1 MTQEN
6 PMIQQSP
13 ADSIVRTALFVPGS
27 RPERFAKALASG
39 ADAVIVDFE
48 DAVEASL
55 KAQARDNLEAFL
67 GANPEAR
74 VRVRVNAAGDP
85 EQAADLELCRRLPGV
100 IGILLP
106 KAERAMQVRIAASCG
121 KPVWPLIE
129 SARGLLALGE
139 IAACEGVERLTFGG
153 LDLALDIGMSSGTPA
168 AAVVYDQ
175 VRLSLLL
182 HSRVNDLQPPLD
194 TVFPAFDDAEG
205 FAATI
210 RHGRDLGLLGALCIH
225 PKQVGVAHAALAP
238 SADELDWARRVVD
251 AAESGAAA
259 FQVDGQMVDAPV
271 LGRARRL
278 LASAGD

>member
-1 MTQEN
+1 
-6 PMIQQSP
+6 MIQDTP

-55 KAQARDNLEAFL
+55 KAQARENLESFL
-67 GANPEAR
+67 DANPEAR

-85 EQAADLELCRRLPGV
+85 QQAADLELCGRLPGV
-100 IGILLP
+100 TGILLP
-106 KAERAMQVRIAASCG
+106 KAERAMQVRIAASSG

-153 LDLALDIGMSSGTPA
+153 LDLALDIGMGSGTQA

-225 PKQVGVAHAALAP
+225 PRQVAVAHAALAP
-238 SADELDWARRVVD
+238 GADELDWARRVVE
-251 AAESGAAA
+251 ASQGGAAA

-271 LGRARRL
+271 LARARRL
-278 LASAGD
+278 LASAGG

>member
-1 MTQEN
+1 MS
-6 PMIQQSP
+6 QQSP
-13 ADSIVRTALFVPGS
+13 HPCIVRTALFVPGS

-39 ADAVIVDFE
+39 ADTVIVDFE

-67 GANPEAR
+67 AANPQAR

-100 IGILLP
+100 IGLLLP

-153 LDLALDIGMSSGTPA
+153 LDLALDIGMSSGTAA

-182 HSRVNDLQPPLD
+182 HSRVNDLHPPLD
-194 TVFPAFDDAEG
+194 TVYPAFDDTEG
-205 FAATI
+205 FAATL

-225 PKQVGVAHAALAP
+225 PRQVDVVHAALAP
-238 SADELDWARRVVD
+238 SADELDWARRVAT
-251 AAESGAAA
+251 AAEGGAAA

-271 LGRARRL
+271 LARALRL
-278 LASAGD
+278 LASAGN

>member
-1 MTQEN
+1 MSQETL
-6 PMIQQSP
+6 MS
-13 ADSIVRTALFVPGS
+13 SIVRTALFVPGS
-27 RPERFAKALASG
+27 RPERFAKALATG

-48 DAVEASL
+48 DAVEPAL
-55 KAQARDNLEAFL
+55 KAQARENLEAFL
-67 GANPEAR
+67 CANPDAR

-85 EQAADLELCRRLPGV
+85 EQAADLELCGRLPGV

-106 KAERAMQVRIAASCG
+106 KAERAMQVRIAAACG

-153 LDLALDIGMSSGTPA
+153 LDLGLDIGMSNGTPA
-168 AAVVYDQ
+168 AASVYDQ

-194 TVFPAFDDAEG
+194 TVYPAFDDAEG
-205 FAATI
+205 LAATI
-210 RHGRDLGLLGALCIH
+210 RHGRDLGLVGALCIH
-225 PKQVGVAHAALAP
+225 PKQVPVVHAALAP
-238 SADELDWARRVVD
+238 SADELDWARRVVE
-251 AAESGAAA
+251 AAEGGAAA

-278 LASAGD
+278 LVNAGG

>member
-1 MTQEN
+1 
-6 PMIQQSP
+6 MIQQSP

-55 KAQARDNLEAFL
+55 KARARENLESFL
-67 GANPEAR
+67 DANPEAR

-85 EQAADLELCRRLPGV
+85 QQAADLELCGRLPGV
-100 IGILLP
+100 TGILLP
-106 KAERAMQVRIAASCG
+106 KAERAMQVRIAAAAG

-139 IAACEGVERLTFGG
+139 IAACEGVGRLTFGG
-153 LDLALDIGMSSGTPA
+153 LDLALDIGMSSGTQA

-225 PKQVGVAHAALAP
+225 PRQVAVAHAALAP
-238 SADELDWARRVVD
+238 GAEELYWARRVVE
-251 AAESGAAA
+251 ASQGGAAA

-271 LGRARRL
+271 LARARRL
-278 LASAGD
+278 LASAGG

>member
-1 MTQEN
+1 
-6 PMIQQSP
+6 MIEQTP
-13 ADSIVRTALFVPGS
+13 AQPIVRTALFVPGS

-48 DAVEASL
+48 DAVEPAL

-67 GANPEAR
+67 TANPDAR

-85 EQAADLELCRRLPGV
+85 EQAADLELCGRLPGV

-106 KAERAMQVRIAASCG
+106 KAERAVQVRIAASCG
-121 KPVWPLIE
+121 KPVWTLIE

-139 IAACEGVERLTFGG
+139 IASCEGVERLTFGG
-153 LDLALDIGMSSGTPA
+153 LDLALDIGMASGTPA
-168 AAVVYDQ
+168 AAGVYDQ

-182 HSRVNDLQPPLD
+182 HSRINDLQPPLD

-225 PKQVGVAHAALAP
+225 PKQVAVVHAALAP
-238 SADELDWARRVVD
+238 SGDELDWARRVVA
-251 AAESGAAA
+251 AAEGGAAA

-271 LGRARRL
+271 LARAQRL
-278 LASAGD
+278 LANAGG

>member
-1 MTQEN
+1 
-6 PMIQQSP
+6 MIQQSP

-153 LDLALDIGMSSGTPA
+153 LDLALDIGMSSGTLA

-238 SADELDWARRVVD
+238 SADELDWAQRVV
-251 AAESGAAA
+251 AAAQSGAAA

>member
-1 MTQEN
+1 MTQEIPVSQES
-6 PMIQQSP
+6 PMH
-13 ADSIVRTALFVPGS
+13 SIVRTALFVPGS
-27 RPERFAKALASG
+27 RPDRFAKALASG
-39 ADAVIVDFE
+39 ADAVVVDFE

-67 GANPEAR
+67 AANPEAR
-74 VRVRVNAAGDP
+74 VRVRVNAAGAP
-85 EQAADLELCRRLPGV
+85 EQATDLELCRRLPGI

-139 IAACEGVERLTFGG
+139 IAACEGVERLSFGG
-153 LDLALDIGMSSGTPA
+153 LDLALDIGMSSGTAA
-168 AAVVYDQ
+168 AAVAYDQ

-182 HSRVNDLQPPLD
+182 HSRVNGLQAPLD

-225 PKQVGVAHAALAP
+225 PRQVAVVHAALAP
-238 SADELDWARRVVD
+238 SADELDWARRVVA

-271 LGRARRL
+271 LSRARRL

>member
-1 MTQEN
+1 
-6 PMIQQSP
+6 MIQQSP

-67 GANPEAR
+67 DANPDAR

-106 KAERAMQVRIAASCG
+106 KAERAMQVRIAASCD

-153 LDLALDIGMSSGTPA
+153 LDLALDIGMNSGTPA

-175 VRLSLLL
+175 VRLNLLL

-194 TVFPAFDDAEG
+194 TVFPALDDAEG

-238 SADELDWARRVVD
+238 NADELDWARRVVT

-271 LGRARRL
+271 LSRARRL
-278 LASAGD
+278 LASAGA

>member
-1 MTQEN
+1 MN
-6 PMIQQSP
+6 P
-13 ADSIVRTALFVPGS
+13 IVRSALFVPGS

-48 DAVEASL
+48 DAVEVSL
-55 KAQARDNLEAFL
+55 KSQARNNLEAFL
-67 GANPEAR
+67 CDQPDAR

-100 IGILLP
+100 VGILLP
-106 KAERAMQVRIAASCG
+106 KAERAAQVRVAVACG

-139 IAACEGVERLTFGG
+139 IADCEGVERLTFGG
-153 LDLALDIGMSSGTPA
+153 LDLALDIGMISGTSA

-182 HSRVNDLQPPLD
+182 HSRVSGLQPPLD
-194 TVFPAFDDAEG
+194 TVYPAFDDAEG
-205 FAATI
+205 LAATI
-210 RHGRDLGLLGALCIH
+210 RHGRDLGLMGALCIH
-225 PKQVGVAHAALAP
+225 PRQVAVVHAALAP
-238 SADELDWARRVVD
+238 TSEELDWARRVVE
-251 AAESGAAA
+251 AAQSGAAA
-259 FQVDGQMVDAPV
+259 FQIDGAMVDAPV

-278 LASAGD
+278 LASAGEG

>member
-1 MTQEN
+1 
-6 PMIQQSP
+6 MIQQSP
-13 ADSIVRTALFVPGS
+13 AQPIVRTALFVPGS

-39 ADAVIVDFE
+39 ADAVVVDFE

-55 KAQARDNLEAFL
+55 KAQARDNLAAFL
-67 GANPEAR
+67 EANPEAR

-85 EQAADLELCRRLPGV
+85 EQAADLELCGRLPGV

-210 RHGRDLGLLGALCIH
+210 RHGRDLGMLGALCIH
-225 PKQVGVAHAALAP
+225 PRQVSVAHAALAP
-238 SADELDWARRVVD
+238 SADELDWARRVVA

-278 LASAGD
+278 LASAGG

>member
-1 MTQEN
+1 
-6 PMIQQSP
+6 MIQQSP
-13 ADSIVRTALFVPGS
+13 VDSIVRTALFVPGS

-55 KAQARDNLEAFL
+55 KAQARDNLEAYL
-67 GANPEAR
+67 DANPEAR

-153 LDLALDIGMSSGTPA
+153 LDLALDIGMSSGTQA

-238 SADELDWARRVVD
+238 SGDELDWARRVAA

>member
-1 MTQEN
+1 
-6 PMIQQSP
+6 MIQQSP

-153 LDLALDIGMSSGTPA
+153 LDLALDIGMSSGTQA
-168 AAVVYDQ
+168 ASVVYDQ

-238 SADELDWARRVVD
+238 SADELDWAQRVV
-251 AAESGAAA
+251 AAAQSGAAA

>member
-1 MTQEN
+1 
-6 PMIQQSP
+6 MIQDTP

-85 EQAADLELCRRLPGV
+85 EQAADLQLCGRLPGV

-106 KAERAMQVRIAASCG
+106 KAERAMQVRIAASSG

-153 LDLALDIGMSSGTPA
+153 LDLALDIGMSSGTQA

-205 FAATI
+205 FAATL

-225 PKQVGVAHAALAP
+225 PRQVAVVHAALAP
-238 SADELDWARRVVD
+238 GADELDWARRVVE
-251 AAESGAAA
+251 AAQGGAAA

-271 LGRARRL
+271 LARARRL
-278 LASAGD
+278 LASAGN

>member
-1 MTQEN
+1 
-6 PMIQQSP
+6 MIQDTP

-48 DAVEASL
+48 DAVETSL
-55 KAQARDNLEAFL
+55 KAQARENLESFL
-67 GANPEAR
+67 DANPEAR

-85 EQAADLELCRRLPGV
+85 QQAADLELCGRLPGV
-100 IGILLP
+100 TGILLP
-106 KAERAMQVRIAASCG
+106 KAERAMQVRIAASSG

-153 LDLALDIGMSSGTPA
+153 LDLALDIGMSSGTQA

-225 PKQVGVAHAALAP
+225 PRQVAVAHAALAP
-238 SADELDWARRVVD
+238 GADELDWARRVVE
-251 AAESGAAA
+251 ASQGGAAA

-271 LGRARRL
+271 LARARRL
-278 LASAGD
+278 LASAGN

>member
-1 MTQEN
+1 
-6 PMIQQSP
+6 MIQQSP

-67 GANPEAR
+67 AANPDAR

-153 LDLALDIGMSSGTPA
+153 LDLALDIGMNSGTQA

-175 VRLSLLL
+175 VRLNLLL

-238 SADELDWARRVVD
+238 NADELDWARRVVT

-271 LGRARRL
+271 LSRARRL
-278 LASAGD
+278 LASAGA

>member
-1 MTQEN
+1 
-6 PMIQQSP
+6 MIQQSQ

-153 LDLALDIGMSSGTPA
+153 LDLALDIGMNSGTPA

-175 VRLSLLL
+175 VRLNLLL

-238 SADELDWARRVVD
+238 NADELDWARRVVT

-271 LGRARRL
+271 LSRARRL

>member
-1 MTQEN
+1 
-6 PMIQQSP
+6 MIQDTP

-55 KAQARDNLEAFL
+55 KARARENLESFL
-67 GANPEAR
+67 DANPEAR

-85 EQAADLELCRRLPGV
+85 QQGADLELCGRLPGV
-100 IGILLP
+100 TGILLP
-106 KAERAMQVRIAASCG
+106 KAERAMQVRIAAASG

-153 LDLALDIGMSSGTPA
+153 LDLALDIGMSSGTQA

-225 PKQVGVAHAALAP
+225 PRQVAVAHAALAP
-238 SADELDWARRVVD
+238 GAEELDWARRVVE
-251 AAESGAAA
+251 ASQGGAAA

-271 LGRARRL
+271 LARARRL
-278 LASAGD
+278 LASAGG

>member
-1 MTQEN
+1 MS
-6 PMIQQSP
+6 QQSP
-13 ADSIVRTALFVPGS
+13 HPCIVRTALFVPGS

-39 ADAVIVDFE
+39 ADTVIVDFE

-67 GANPEAR
+67 AATPLAQ

-100 IGILLP
+100 IGLLLP

-153 LDLALDIGMSSGTPA
+153 LDLALDIGMSSGTAA

-194 TVFPAFDDAEG
+194 TVYPAFDDAEG
-205 FAATI
+205 FAATL

-225 PKQVGVAHAALAP
+225 PRQVDVVHAALAP
-238 SADELDWARRVVD
+238 SADELDWARRVAT
-251 AAESGAAA
+251 AAKGGAAA

-271 LGRARRL
+271 LARARRL
-278 LASAGD
+278 LASAGN

>member
-1 MTQEN
+1 MS
-6 PMIQQSP
+6 QQSP
-13 ADSIVRTALFVPGS
+13 HPCIVRTALFVPGS

-39 ADAVIVDFE
+39 ADTVIVDFE

-67 GANPEAR
+67 AANPQAR

-100 IGILLP
+100 IGLLLP

-129 SARGLLALGE
+129 SARGLLALDE

-153 LDLALDIGMSSGTPA
+153 LDLALDIGMSSGTAA

-194 TVFPAFDDAEG
+194 TVYPAFDDAEG
-205 FAATI
+205 FAATL

-225 PKQVGVAHAALAP
+225 PRQVDVVHAALAP
-238 SADELDWARRVVD
+238 SADELDWARRVAT
-251 AAESGAAA
+251 AAEGGAAA

-271 LGRARRL
+271 LARALRL
-278 LASAGD
+278 LASAGN

>member
-1 MTQEN
+1 
-6 PMIQQSP
+6 MIQQSP

-67 GANPEAR
+67 AANPEAR

-153 LDLALDIGMSSGTPA
+153 LDLALDIGMNSGTQA

-175 VRLSLLL
+175 VRLNLLL

-194 TVFPAFDDAEG
+194 TVFPALDDAEG

-238 SADELDWARRVVD
+238 NADELDWARRVVT

>member
-1 MTQEN
+1 
-6 PMIQQSP
+6 MIQQSP

-67 GANPEAR
+67 AANPEAR

-153 LDLALDIGMSSGTPA
+153 LDLALDIGMNSGTPA

-175 VRLSLLL
+175 VRLNLLL

-194 TVFPAFDDAEG
+194 TVFPALDDAEG

-238 SADELDWARRVVD
+238 NADELDWARRVVT

-271 LGRARRL
+271 LSRARRL
-278 LASAGD
+278 LASAGA

>member
-1 MTQEN
+1 
-6 PMIQQSP
+6 MIQDTP

-55 KAQARDNLEAFL
+55 KARARENLESFL
-67 GANPEAR
+67 DANPEAR

-85 EQAADLELCRRLPGV
+85 QQAADLELCGRLPGV
-100 IGILLP
+100 TGILLP
-106 KAERAMQVRIAASCG
+106 KAERAMQVRIAAASG

-153 LDLALDIGMSSGTPA
+153 LDLALDIGMSSGTQA

-225 PKQVGVAHAALAP
+225 PRQVAVAHAALAP
-238 SADELDWARRVVD
+238 GAEELDWARRVVE
-251 AAESGAAA
+251 ASQGGAAA

-271 LGRARRL
+271 LARARRL
-278 LASAGD
+278 LASAGG

>member
-1 MTQEN
+1 MS
-6 PMIQQSP
+6 QQSP
-13 ADSIVRTALFVPGS
+13 HPCIVRTALFVPGS

-39 ADAVIVDFE
+39 ADTVIVDFE

-67 GANPEAR
+67 AANPQAQ

-100 IGILLP
+100 IGLLLP

-153 LDLALDIGMSSGTPA
+153 LDLALDIGMSSGTAA

-194 TVFPAFDDAEG
+194 TVYPAFDDAEG
-205 FAATI
+205 FAASL

-225 PKQVGVAHAALAP
+225 PRQVDVVHAALAP
-238 SADELDWARRVVD
+238 SADELDWARRVAT
-251 AAESGAAA
+251 AAEGGAAA

-271 LGRARRL
+271 LARALRL
-278 LASAGD
+278 LASAGN

>member
-1 MTQEN
+1 MS
-6 PMIQQSP
+6 QQCP
-13 ADSIVRTALFVPGS
+13 HPCIVRTALFVPGS

-39 ADAVIVDFE
+39 ADTVIVDFE

-67 GANPEAR
+67 AANPQAR

-100 IGILLP
+100 IGLLLP

-153 LDLALDIGMSSGTPA
+153 LDLALDIGMSSGTAA

-194 TVFPAFDDAEG
+194 TVYPAFDDAEG
-205 FAATI
+205 FAATL

-225 PKQVGVAHAALAP
+225 PRQVDVVHAALAP
-238 SADELDWARRVVD
+238 SADELDWARRVAT
-251 AAESGAAA
+251 AAEGGAAA

-271 LGRARRL
+271 LARALRL
-278 LASAGD
+278 LASAGN